1 MARSTFEGPILS
13 GDVRF
18 GPQRNVGYAEL
29 TQQANILLTNT
40 TPNTIAYG
48 GASGQFVASNGITN
62 TNGTV
67 FTPGTNTPATITPD
81 SASALYRGVVFY
93 IPVGSTIKNVFI
105 DTVVLPTNAG
115 GALANISCFISN
127 TFTIIPGILATSG
140 FITSTGRI
148 TATYTPSQ
156 LAYGTSFATPLDVPG
171 TNGNPG
177 LSQVVITI
185 AMQAAGGLTTVNAGQ
200 LVLTVSYIQNDPNIG
215 SATAYPY
222 GNFD

>member
-1 MARSTFEGPILS
+1 MARSTFEGPIIS

-29 TQQANILLTNT
+29 TQQVNMLLTNT

-48 GASGQFVASNGITN
+48 GASGQFVASNGIPN
-62 TNGTV
+62 SNGTV
-67 FTPGTNTPATITPD
+67 FTPGTNNVATITAD
-81 SASALYRGVVFY
+81 TSSAQYRGIVFY
-93 IPVGSTIKNVFI
+93 IPVGSTLKNVYI

-115 GALANISCFISN
+115 GGITVQPYVSN
-127 TFTIIPGILATSG
+127 TFA
-140 FITSTGRI
+140 TSTGALATMAALSGVGRTVGTF
-148 TATYTPSQ
+148 TAAQ
-156 LAYGTSFATPLDVPG
+156 LAFGTSFATPLDIPG

-185 AMQAAGGLTTVNAGQ
+185 GMTGAGLTTINAGQ
-200 LVLTVSYIQNDPNIG
+200 LVVTIQYRQADPNIG
-215 SATAYPY
+215 SATAYPF